1 MSTSGQRHGAYGFSN
16 EHSTTTTTNTHQSYN
31 NGNYEWHGELNSNR
45 GRQNHRSVITDGQKR
60 SSSGSRLY
68 DRTIWVQDKDL
79 GEDIAVYQSVKK
91 DNNNMAAS
99 SHLRRHSEEILT
111 SSSHRTIHTDEETM
125 KTEVKNVQLKK
136 ATASTASTSRIEDK
150 SYANLCQC
158 CLAHNHFNAAMVNS
172 NQAIEALQYMDSS
185 CQTDLLPLPSTK
197 EIQRTSAFFRNDQS
211 TSQMQAGGLQGV
223 TQTRSFYVKSTKP
236 APLVIDSS
244 QWELHNV
251 SQLNENRIKHEVPS
265 KMVHTK
271 AEEQSLKRAEGY
283 GFENKGMIENCH
295 YGTNAS
301 TQSQRRV
308 TENSFS
314 PSASGIEVQEG
325 TLWLQSDG
333 EEEMSTSSST
343 INGRFDTLGKK
354 MQLKETDDTDEI
366 YEIRTEW
373 IPDVADTKY
382 VTSFAKQIPNEEN
395 YSVSLDQGKM
405 FDEAEAQQSGS
416 HSFLTVKT
424 ATTGN
429 NSGKIEKK
437 AWTLEMNEKLS
448 RENGQG
454 IPLDEKKV
462 ILEDVQGRFVIH
474 HENGHGILLQEGNS
488 DSSVKRIEKVQ
499 HNGHPFM
506 VGTVGCLE
514 KEDASYAANTG
525 GGANMNAQREVGF
538 VSSTRS
544 SSSHAAASLTKSSDQ
559 GVDVNVNP
567 VSSKIGERNPKCLEY
582 ARVRVLVDQK
592 PNVEQGNSFCETST
606 LKHDWKSE
614 KGVGVNIEN
623 LSEMS
628 DWSTEHIVS
637 REKIL
642 ASRFT
647 KDSMQRKEE
656 QVEMKEKHIIGQ
668 EKIQLTEV
676 QSDETLKLV
685 STGAE
690 NHSVDGDTVFY
701 KPGGIMYRYI
711 LRKYMY

>member
-1 MSTSGQRHGAYGFSN
+1 MSTSGQRHGANGFSN
-16 EHSTTTTTNTHQSYN
+16 EHSTTTTTNTHRSHS
-31 NGNYEWHGELNSNR
+31 NGDYEWHGELNSNR
-45 GRQNHRSVITDGQKR
+45 GRQNHRSVIRDGNKR
-60 SSSGSRLY
+60 STSGSRLY

-91 DNNNMAAS
+91 DTNNMAAS

-111 SSSHRTIHTDEETM
+111 SRSHRTLHTDQKTM
-125 KTEVKNVQLKK
+125 KTKVKNVQLQK
-136 ATASTASTSRIEDK
+136 ATAPTASTSRIEDK

-158 CLAHNHFNAAMVNS
+158 CLAHNHFNAAIVNS
-172 NQAIEALQYMDSS
+172 NQAIEALQYIDSS
-185 CQTDLLPLPSTK
+185 CQTDFLPLPSTK
-197 EIQRTSAFFRNDQS
+197 EIQRTSDFFRNDQS

-223 TQTRSFYVKSTKP
+223 SQTRSFYVKSTKP

-265 KMVHTK
+265 KMVHKK
-271 AEEQSLKRAEGY
+271 AEEQSLKKAEGY

-295 YGTNAS
+295 YGTNAGI
-301 TQSQRRV
+301 QSQKRF

-314 PSASGIEVQEG
+314 TSASGIEVQEG

-333 EEEMSTSSST
+333 EEETSTSSST
-343 INGRFDTLGKK
+343 INGRFDTLEKK
-354 MQLKETDDTDEI
+354 MKLKETDNTDEI

-373 IPDVADTKY
+373 IPDIADTKY

-395 YSVSLDQGKM
+395 YAVSLHQGKM
-405 FDEAEAQQSGS
+405 LDEANAQQSGS
-416 HSFLTVKT
+416 HAFLTVKT

-437 AWTLEMNEKLS
+437 AWTLEMTEKIS

-454 IPLDEKKV
+454 RPTDENKLISKD
-462 ILEDVQGRFVIH
+462 LQGRFVIH
-474 HENGHGILLQEGNS
+474 HENGNGILLQKENS
-488 DSSVKRIEKVQ
+488 DSSVKRIEKFQ

-506 VGTVGCLE
+506 VGTVRRLE

-525 GGANMNAQREVGF
+525 GGGNMSAQREGF

-567 VSSKIGERNPKCLEY
+567 VSGKIGERNPKCLEH
-582 ARVRVLVDQK
+582 AHVRVLVDQK
-592 PNVEQGNSFCETST
+592 PNVEQRNSFRETST
-606 LKHDWKSE
+606 LKHDWESE
-614 KGVGVNIEN
+614 KEVGVSIEN

-637 REKIL
+637 REKRL

-656 QVEMKEKHIIGQ
+656 HLEMKEKHLIGP
-668 EKIQLTEV
+668 EKIQLTKV

-701 KPGGIMYRYI
+701 KPGGIMYRYL
-711 LRKYMY
+711 LRKYMN

>member
-1 MSTSGQRHGAYGFSN
+1 M
-16 EHSTTTTTNTHQSYN
+16 
-31 NGNYEWHGELNSNR
+31 
-45 GRQNHRSVITDGQKR
+45 
-60 SSSGSRLY
+60 
-68 DRTIWVQDKDL
+68 
-79 GEDIAVYQSVKK
+79 
-91 DNNNMAAS
+91 
-99 SHLRRHSEEILT
+99 
-111 SSSHRTIHTDEETM
+111 
-125 KTEVKNVQLKK
+125 
-136 ATASTASTSRIEDK
+136 
-150 SYANLCQC
+150 
-158 CLAHNHFNAAMVNS
+158 
-172 NQAIEALQYMDSS
+172 
-185 CQTDLLPLPSTK
+185 
-197 EIQRTSAFFRNDQS
+197 
-211 TSQMQAGGLQGV
+211 
-223 TQTRSFYVKSTKP
+223 
-236 APLVIDSS
+236 
-244 QWELHNV
+244 
-251 SQLNENRIKHEVPS
+251 
-265 KMVHTK
+265 
-271 AEEQSLKRAEGY
+271 RAEGY

-343 INGRFDTLGKK
+343 INRRFDTLGKK
-354 MQLKETDDTDEI
+354 MQLKETYDTDEI

-405 FDEAEAQQSGS
+405 LDEAEAQQSGS

-448 RENGQG
+448 RENGQD

-514 KEDASYAANTG
+514 MEDASYAANTG

-544 SSSHAAASLTKSSDQ
+544 SSSHAAASLTKSSAQ

-582 ARVRVLVDQK
+582 AHVRVLVDQK

-637 REKIL
+637 REKRL
-642 ASRFT
+642 VSRFT

-656 QVEMKEKHIIGQ
+656 QKEMKEKHLIGP